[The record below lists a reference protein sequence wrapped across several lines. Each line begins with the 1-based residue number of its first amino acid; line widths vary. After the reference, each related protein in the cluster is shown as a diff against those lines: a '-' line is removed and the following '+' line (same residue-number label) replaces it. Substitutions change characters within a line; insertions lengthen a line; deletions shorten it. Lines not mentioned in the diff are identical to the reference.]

1 MSKEKDKIQTTNP
14 EAEKGTNDE
23 VKEVK
28 EPQKPGAMKRAW
40 AKVKSTAKAI
50 KDNPVASAV
59 CTIAGALATVG
70 VGIFLESR
78 KNSYIEL
85 PHPESCEEETE
96 AMDVPA
102 EEAEE

>member
-1 MSKEKDKIQTTNP
+1 MSKEKDKIQSINPNADAENDTN
-14 EAEKGTNDE
+14 
-23 VKEVK
+23 EVK
-28 EPQKPGAMKRAW
+28 EPPKPGAIKRAW

-78 KNSYIEL
+78 KQNSYL
-85 PHPESCEEETE
+85 VVPLPESCEDEPDET
-96 AMDVPA
+96 MDVPA

>member
-14 EAEKGTNDE
+14 NADAENGTN
-23 VKEVK
+23 EVK
-28 EPQKPGAMKRAW
+28 EPKKPGAMKRAW

-78 KNSYIEL
+78 KQNSYIEL
-85 PHPESCEEETE
+85 PQPESCEDEPE

>member
-1 MSKEKDKIQTTNP
+1 MKEKEKIQTINP
-14 EAEKGTNDE
+14 NADTGNDTNDE
-23 VKEVK
+23 PKEAK
-28 EPQKPGAMKRAW
+28 KPGAMKRAW

-70 VGIFLESR
+70 VGVFLESR
-78 KNSYIEL
+78 KQHSYIEL
-85 PHPESCEEETE
+85 PQAESCEDEPET
-96 AMDVPA
+96 MDIPA

>member
-1 MSKEKDKIQTTNP
+1 MLIAP
-14 EAEKGTNDE
+14 VEKGTNDG
-23 VKEVK
+23 VK
-28 EPQKPGAMKRAW
+28 EPPKPGAIKRAW

-59 CTIAGALATVG
+59 CTIAGSLATVG

-78 KNSYIEL
+78 KQNSYL
-85 PHPESCEEETE
+85 VVHLPESCVDEPETE
-96 AMDVPA
+96 TMDIPA